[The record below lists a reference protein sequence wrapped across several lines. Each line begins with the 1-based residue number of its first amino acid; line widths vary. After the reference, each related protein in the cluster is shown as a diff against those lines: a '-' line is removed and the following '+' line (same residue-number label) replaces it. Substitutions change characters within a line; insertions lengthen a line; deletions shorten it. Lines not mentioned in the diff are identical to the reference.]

1 MESCPWLRSIGE
13 ELHATDVVSNELLA
27 EGIATHDT
35 DDLPEDIVTV
45 MGELMNRPLDTS
57 NPDDRETALRFL
69 IGTAYEGLQEAIDS
83 LRSRAKHIA
92 NSCEGNG
99 PLKARVHTERGR
111 MIINICRS
119 DIARAHVTHPHA
131 IKASLYLED

>member
-27 EGIATHDT
+27 EGIASHDT
-35 DDLPEDIVTV
+35 DDLPEDIVTA
-45 MGELMNRPLDTS
+45 MGELMNQPLDTS
-57 NPDDRETALRFL
+57 NPDHRETALRFL
-69 IGTAYEGLQEAIDS
+69 IGTAYEGLQQNIDT
-83 LRSRAKHIA
+83 LRSRAKHVA

-111 MIINICRS
+111 MIVNICRS
-119 DIARAHVTHPHA
+119 DIARAHVTHPHD
-131 IKASLYLED
+131 IKASLHLED